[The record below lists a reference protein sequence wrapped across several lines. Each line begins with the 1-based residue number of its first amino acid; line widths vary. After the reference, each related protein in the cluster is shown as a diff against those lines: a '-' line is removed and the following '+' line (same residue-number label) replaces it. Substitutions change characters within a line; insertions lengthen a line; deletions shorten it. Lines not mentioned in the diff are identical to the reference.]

1 MAAIGAAPS
10 PNAAVAEKGFAPAAI
25 VRYWDCKR
33 ASASVSAVLDE
44 ATVASTRRWTMGS
57 CGGMLP
63 SAGALGLLMDAD
75 KREREQQRLLFVAYE
90 ILKWRS
96 CKGLASNLKTLFTPT
111 HTNIHSF
118 GCTGVYGVPLL
129 FNAQCAMR
137 RTGKNK
143 RCASQ
148 TRPTELRGM
157 ESSCFHMNLDT
168 YRNRSIHHALVV
180 ASSLNV

>member
-75 KREREQQRLLFVAYE
+75 KRERATTFV
-90 ILKWRS
+90 
-96 CKGLASNLKTLFTPT
+96 
-111 HTNIHSF
+111 
-118 GCTGVYGVPLL
+118 V
-129 FNAQCAMR
+129 
-137 RTGKNK
+137 
-143 RCASQ
+143 RC
-148 TRPTELRGM
+148 L
-157 ESSCFHMNLDT
+157 
-168 YRNRSIHHALVV
+168 
-180 ASSLNV
+180 